1 VQAAF
6 DAKADQPTAAASP
19 APVAPTAAPPA
30 VAATQTVPQA
40 RTPDTV
46 GSPDKPSQDGLPATT
61 SATDPAS
68 GDVALAAIA
77 PPPTA
82 QTAPTAAASATAPPS
97 PALQVVHAVAGVHV
111 AAGAQGQVTIHLQPG
126 DLGAVQVKI
135 ERAPD
140 GTATVTVQVEKS
152 ETLQTLQ
159 QDISHLHQAL
169 DRAGVPTELRQVTLH
184 LAPAG
189 STAET
194 GTGSG
199 NGQGQGPG
207 SGQQSMGQ
215 GPGPGGGFS
224 RGGQPQQQSR
234 DQQATPFATNTD
246 DDAAPHW
253 LPVGVN
259 ITA

>member
-1 VQAAF
+1 
-6 DAKADQPTAAASP
+6 
-19 APVAPTAAPPA
+19 
-30 VAATQTVPQA
+30 
-40 RTPDTV
+40 
-46 GSPDKPSQDGLPATT
+46 
-61 SATDPAS
+61 
-68 GDVALAAIA
+68 
-77 PPPTA
+77 
-82 QTAPTAAASATAPPS
+82 
-97 PALQVVHAVAGVHV
+97 VVHAVAGVHV

-199 NGQGQGPG
+199 NGQGPG

-234 DQQATPFATNTD
+234 DQQATPSATNTD